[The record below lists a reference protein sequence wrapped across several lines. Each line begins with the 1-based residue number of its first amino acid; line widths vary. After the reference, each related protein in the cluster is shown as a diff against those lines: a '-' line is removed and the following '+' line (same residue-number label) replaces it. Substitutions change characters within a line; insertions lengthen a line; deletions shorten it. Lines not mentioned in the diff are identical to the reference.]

1 MSTYKTTSGDYIVSV
16 GPYTGNAWH
25 GTMTVN
31 GNLNVVGNITYVDD
45 IAVNDAF
52 IVVAANN
59 TGTVTSMGLVATKD
73 VTANSY
79 AGLRFNTDV
88 NAWQISSSV
97 TFGGVGTYSNLVTTT
112 SASTPGGPNTAVQ
125 FNIGN
130 VFSGDANLLFDNLT
144 ATLTLKGAEVFG
156 NSAIPTYTG
165 NGVAVYNNVISQGGT
180 GLYVKNSDVNQ
191 ELVSK
196 SKAIIFS
203 LIF

>member
-1 MSTYKTTSGDYIVSV
+1 MSTYKTTSDDYIVSV

-31 GNLNVVGNITYVDD
+31 GNLNVVGNITYVAD

-59 TGTVTSMGLVATKD
+59 TGTVTSMGMVATKN

-88 NAWQISSSV
+88 TAWQIRSNV
-97 TFGGVGTYSNLVTTT
+97 TFNGVGTYSNLVTTT

-125 FNIGN
+125 FNIDN
-130 VFSGDANLLFDNLT
+130 VFSGDANLLFDNST
-144 ATLTLKGAEVFG
+144 GTLTLTGTEIFG
-156 NSAIPTYTG
+156 NVSTPSYSG
-165 NGVAVYNNVISQGGT
+165 NGVAVYNNVVGQGGT
-180 GLYVKNSDVNQ
+180 GLYVKNATVDQ